1 VRPPMQLGD
10 ALDLEDFRTAAHTL
24 LTRRTESVRHFQ
36 EQGATTS
43 RLRAEYEK
51 VKSTRY
57 IEIKHKGGEDK
68 GVVSA
73 AEAGERVKGDG
84 AVQVA
89 LIARDTSEELLRARR
104 EDIAGCDEALSTLR
118 RIADWSMQLEARGV

>member
-1 VRPPMQLGD
+1 MRPPMQLGD
-10 ALDLEDFRTAAHTL
+10 ALDLNEFRTAAHTL
-24 LTRRTESVRHFQ
+24 LTRRTEAVKNFQ
-36 EQGATTS
+36 EQGAETS
-43 RLRAEYEK
+43 RLRATYEK

-73 AEAGERVKGDG
+73 AEAGEQVKGDG

-89 LIARDTSEELLRARR
+89 LIARDTAEELLRARR
-104 EDIAGCDEALSTLR
+104 EDIAGVDEALSTLR